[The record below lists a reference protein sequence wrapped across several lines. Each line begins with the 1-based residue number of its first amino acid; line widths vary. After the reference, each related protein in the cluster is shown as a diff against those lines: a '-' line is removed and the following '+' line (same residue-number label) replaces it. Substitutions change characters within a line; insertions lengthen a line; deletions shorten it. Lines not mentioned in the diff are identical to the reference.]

1 MSGGI
6 KGHFVAP
13 LMQLFTVHQ
22 VIYQLWWCVD
32 GVDVDIR
39 KHILAHKGGSA
50 TLKLVSN
57 VKSRT
62 RQIPNS
68 LTIRIIL
75 RYISL
80 MNALLLKVYL
90 ANCERVIV
98 SEDYFLSLP
107 GYEWSPSQR
116 ISQIT
121 ILLVCCWVTALA
133 GTLQV
138 KPNLCNSSTCW
149 SLSFCTEFYRLLYK
163 SPICILGITN
173 FICPNSP
180 GNWSVSQAVKFFIVM
195 LSLIVIVCQSLC
207 SKHGFFVTFIF
218 CKQKEDFPFRK
229 SSSLLHLRHALV
241 NP

>member
-1 MSGGI
+1 M
-6 KGHFVAP
+6 
-13 LMQLFTVHQ
+13 ME
-22 VIYQLWWCVD
+22 WCS
-32 GVDVDIR
+32 DVDIR

-50 TLKLVSN
+50 TQKLVSN

-62 RQIPNS
+62 RRIPNL
-68 LTIRIIL
+68 LTLGIIL

-98 SEDYFLSLP
+98 SEHYILSLP

-149 SLSFCTEFYRLLYK
+149 SLSFCTEFHTLLYK
-163 SPICILGITN
+163 CWWSRPICILRKIYL
-173 FICPNSP
+173 ICPNSP
-180 GNWSVSQAVKFFIVM
+180 ENWSVSQPVNMFIVM
-195 LSLIVIVCQSLC
+195 LSPIVIVCQ
-207 SKHGFFVTFIF
+207 FF
-218 CKQKEDFPFRK
+218 C
-229 SSSLLHLRHALV
+229 
-241 NP
+241 